1 MESNDGENFTWL
13 ESLNSGRFCI
23 SQQSGPTILQSAL
36 EDECCHLILS
46 NHKQN
51 YIKILRDHRVTHLVC
66 ATDPTYKTEDIEHE
80 GVRFTSIPFQDG
92 SPPTAEVN
100 MRLW

>member
-1 MESNDGENFTWL
+1 MRQPSFRIFQIKFSSISISN
-13 ESLNSGRFCI
+13 
-23 SQQSGPTILQSAL
+23 
-36 EDECCHLILS
+36 
-46 NHKQN
+46 QN

-80 GVRFTSIPFQDG
+80 GVRFTSIPFPDG

-100 MRLW
+100 MPLW

>member
-1 MESNDGENFTWL
+1 MTKLWRRPFSRICPIIKFYPISISN
-13 ESLNSGRFCI
+13 
-23 SQQSGPTILQSAL
+23 
-36 EDECCHLILS
+36 
-46 NHKQN
+46 QN

-80 GVRFTSIPFQDG
+80 GVRFTSIPFPDG

-100 MRLW
+100 IIICPSGDFRGCASLL

>member
-1 MESNDGENFTWL
+1 MKKLLRQPSSEFVQSNFYP
-13 ESLNSGRFCI
+13 I
-23 SQQSGPTILQSAL
+23 SI
-36 EDECCHLILS
+36 S
-46 NHKQN
+46 NQN

-80 GVRFTSIPFQDG
+80 GVRFTSIPFPDG

-100 MRLW
+100 MPLW